1 MEFKDI
7 LKYLREYIGF
17 NQSELARELGLRQ
30 YINIQV
36 LKGSGG
42 SAGMYGAGGD
52 PGTPS
57 KTITGTIKYV
67 NKGSNGSSGTK
78 GGVR

>member
-30 YINIQV
+30 SHISMWERGDREPSIANLINM
-36 LKGSGG
+36 SY
-42 SAGMYGAGGD
+42 M
-52 PGTPS
+52 PS
-57 KTITGTIKYV
+57 L
-67 NKGSNGSSGTK
+67 
-78 GGVR
+78 